1 MKALSGLLS
10 NAGSSWTARKGE
22 CAMAQFMSGPEAAEL
37 IQDGDT
43 IAMLSQ
49 PPVPRANRRRRPKS
63 PSQKEKP

>member
-1 MKALSGLLS
+1 MV
-10 NAGSSWTARKGE
+10 
-22 CAMAQFMSGPEAAEL
+22 QFMSSPEAAEL

-49 PPVPRANRRRRPKS
+49 PPVPRANRRRCSKS